1 MTLRHWFFLGLGIT
15 LLHLTAL
22 QWVTLRLQMDQ
33 NVQHMAFD
41 TRTLAMA
48 SPAANIPSTQQ
59 PTAKPKPKPKP
70 KPHPVDLAS
79 PSRETT
85 TPATAPQVHS
95 VIAVPAQPTSEANP
109 LAAITHSAAHKVVFT
124 TEGLPVSVKLN
135 YKVDSNKFP
144 YTLQGEL
151 LWQHNNN
158 GYRARLS
165 FGALGLTRT
174 QTSRGQIGH
183 EGLMPERFSDKFRSE
198 VAAHFNYE
206 HQRVTFS
213 ANTPDVKLQTGA
225 QDRLSVLVQLAALV
239 SGAAQPFKPGTTLSM
254 QTIGPRAADMWLFT
268 LGDIEELHLPGG
280 NLQGMKLVRNPDQ
293 PYDQKVE
300 IWLAPSLNY
309 LPARIRLTE
318 TNGDFIDQ
326 QWVSSEAAP
335 GGSMGE

>member
-1 MTLRHWFFLGLGIT
+1 MRHWFFLGLGIT

-22 QWVTLRLQMDQ
+22 QWVTLRLHMDQ
-33 NVQHMAFD
+33 NVQNMAFV
-41 TRTLAMA
+41 TRTIALA
-48 SPAANIPSTQQ
+48 SPAADIPSTQQ
-59 PTAKPKPKPKP
+59 PKPKPRA
-70 KPHPVDLAS
+70 VALAS
-79 PSRETT
+79 PSKAKTAP
-85 TPATAPQVHS
+85 TPARQTAAPPAPHV
-95 VIAVPAQPTSEANP
+95 VVPDHTPSAADHPTE
-109 LAAITHSAAHKVVFT
+109 ITHPAANQVVFT

-158 GYRARLS
+158 SYRARLS
-165 FGALGLTRT
+165 FGALGFTRT
-174 QTSRGQIGH
+174 QTSRGRIGH

-206 HQRVTFS
+206 RQWVTFS

-225 QDRLSVLVQLAALV
+225 QDRLSVLVQLAALM
-239 SGAAQPFKPGTTLSM
+239 SGAAQPFKPGTTLSV
-254 QTIGPRAADMWLFT
+254 QTIGPRAADLWLFT
-268 LGDIEELHLPGG
+268 FGDIEELHLPSG
-280 NLQGMKLVRNPDQ
+280 NLQGLKLVRNPDQ

-335 GGSMGE
+335 SSGDL

>member
-22 QWVTLRLQMDQ
+22 QWVTLRLHMDQ
-33 NVQHMAFD
+33 NVQNMAFV
-41 TRTLAMA
+41 TRTIALT
-48 SPAANIPSTQQ
+48 SPAADIPSTQQ
-59 PTAKPKPKPKP
+59 PTLKP
-70 KPHPVDLAS
+70 KPHTVAMVS
-79 PSRETT
+79 PSKEMTT
-85 TPATAPQVHS
+85 LATAKQAAAPQVHS
-95 VIAVPAQPTSEANP
+95 VIAVPAQPIS
-109 LAAITHSAAHKVVFT
+109 AADHPTGITHPSANKMVFT

-158 GYRARLS
+158 DYRARLS
-165 FGALGLTRT
+165 FGALGFTRT
-174 QTSRGQIGH
+174 QTSRGRIGH

-206 HQRVTFS
+206 RQWVTFS

-239 SGAAQPFKPGTTLSM
+239 SGVAQPFKPGTTLSV
-254 QTIGPRAADMWLFT
+254 QTIGPRAADLWLFT
-268 LGDIEELHLPGG
+268 FGDIEELHLPSGT
-280 NLQGMKLVRNPDQ
+280 LQGLKLVRNPDH

-335 GGSMGE
+335 GSPMGE